1 MLETKLKNTYKKLIH
16 YFSIFTIILGTTFG
30 TMNAANAG
38 DVDANT
44 TFSTTTSADYVIIT
58 NAGITLT
65 FDSTLVLAGDNGTII
80 DTVSGNVI
88 ITSAGDADPVAANS
102 SQTFTSIDL
111 DVAGGNGDITITD
124 ADDRTGTFI
133 VTIDGAGTAA
143 NADLITDLGDLVIQS
158 LEDTD
163 DEDMTVNI
171 GGLINVVAGTTV
183 ISTAGAGD
191 VTVNAGT
198 NAVAE
203 TITFGG
209 GLTLTES
216 STGNA
221 ILNVKGTGAV
231 TGAIVGGT
239 AGQGTIVVSG
249 EGATFATA
257 IGATGIEKVD
267 INNTATFNNAVT
279 ATTIEVIDAK
289 VATFKDDI
297 VATSIA
303 LDATSNLTIAVHATA
318 ANTSITGTIDG
329 IAAGEGIITV
339 NNTAKITT
347 FVSAVGGTR
356 AIEDINVDQDAV
368 FNSTLST
375 IGGNIATGKSVTV
388 KGDTTIGADE
398 LVIVGSL
405 IVGGTGAQTITGV
418 LSGDASAGGVL
429 DITNTGGTV
438 TFATAIGA
446 TENDILAE
454 IESNVSTTSIFN
466 GVIDTSLF
474 DIKGHVTIT
483 QDDNTG
489 TNITLADGAT
499 LVIDD
504 TITNGQKVF
513 LTSTSVVA
521 ASIVNTGSIKMPSN
535 LTNGQTIEL
544 FEDVTTG
551 AVAILVVED
560 VNAVLYDTAIRD
572 FTASLITGDDVLIT
586 SADRTAAAAGI
597 QLGTTKNVGAALLQA
612 TIAAST
618 NATTLDVFTNAL
630 NAEGG
635 LSATA
640 DTALA
645 LQVAPQDDMI
655 SGSTFATKAMTGTV
669 QGIISNRMA
678 SLRSGDAYYGMG
690 MSAGNMTA
698 KSGFI
703 QAFGSEVEQ
712 KNKTVGSGTQYGYE
726 SSSAGIALGFDGT
739 TDTGATVGLSFS
751 MSNTDLDG
759 KGTGRAKNDI
769 DSYTASLYW
778 DKTGQNGYVEGSLT
792 YGLNE
797 NKTSRLVNTA
807 GLNRTYTGSYDSN
820 QLSLS
825 LGGGAPNA
833 VGASGYVTPFI
844 GFTGTHITTDT
855 YTETS
860 NTSGDNL
867 RLRVAQD
874 DINSLVGKVGVKYH
888 NVTDK
893 GTPMI
898 SLSLNNEFGDDTINS
913 TNTYQGG
920 GSSFTT
926 STDVEPLSATLG
938 LGYSYGS
945 DTASIEFAY
954 EAEANDDK
962 YLGHY
967 GSIKIVGK
975 F

>member
-1 MLETKLKNTYKKLIH
+1 MPANLLNGESIVLIAETTDAANAAIVINVEAAVFDTALRTYTVSAVDANGAGADDQNI
-16 YFSIFTIILGTTFG
+16 TITAADNSATTVASNLGTTTNMG
-30 TMNAANAG
+30 TAL
-38 DVDANT
+38 
-44 TFSTTTSADYVIIT
+44 IQ
-58 NAGITLT
+58 AGIA
-65 FDSTLVLAGDNGTII
+65 VE
-80 DTVSGNVI
+80 
-88 ITSAGDADPVAANS
+88 
-102 SQTFTSIDL
+102 
-111 DVAGGNGDITITD
+111 TD
-124 ADDRTGTFI
+124 AT
-133 VTIDGAGTAA
+133 
-143 NADLITDLGDLVIQS
+143 
-158 LEDTD
+158 
-163 DEDMTVNI
+163 
-171 GGLINVVAGTTV
+171 
-183 ISTAGAGD
+183 
-191 VTVNAGT
+191 
-198 NAVAE
+198 
-203 TITFGG
+203 
-209 GLTLTES
+209 
-216 STGNA
+216 
-221 ILNVKGTGAV
+221 
-231 TGAIVGGT
+231 
-239 AGQGTIVVSG
+239 
-249 EGATFATA
+249 
-257 IGATGIEKVD
+257 
-267 INNTATFNNAVT
+267 
-279 ATTIEVIDAK
+279 
-289 VATFKDDI
+289 
-297 VATSIA
+297 A
-303 LDATSNLTIAVHATA
+303 LDAFS
-318 ANTSITGTIDG
+318 
-329 IAAGEGIITV
+329 
-339 NNTAKITT
+339 
-347 FVSAVGGTR
+347 
-356 AIEDINVDQDAV
+356 
-368 FNSTLST
+368 
-375 IGGNIATGKSVTV
+375 
-388 KGDTTIGADE
+388 
-398 LVIVGSL
+398 
-405 IVGGTGAQTITGV
+405 
-418 LSGDASAGGVL
+418 
-429 DITNTGGTV
+429 
-438 TFATAIGA
+438 
-446 TENDILAE
+446 
-454 IESNVSTTSIFN
+454 
-466 GVIDTSLF
+466 
-474 DIKGHVTIT
+474 
-483 QDDNTG
+483 
-489 TNITLADGAT
+489 
-499 LVIDD
+499 
-504 TITNGQKVF
+504 
-513 LTSTSVVA
+513 
-521 ASIVNTGSIKMPSN
+521 
-535 LTNGQTIEL
+535 
-544 FEDVTTG
+544 
-551 AVAILVVED
+551 
-560 VNAVLYDTAIRD
+560 
-572 FTASLITGDDVLIT
+572 
-586 SADRTAAAAGI
+586 
-597 QLGTTKNVGAALLQA
+597 
-612 TIAAST
+612 
-618 NATTLDVFTNAL
+618 NAL

-635 LSATA
+635 FTATE

-645 LQVAPQDDMI
+645 KQVAPQDDMI
-655 SGSTFATKAMTGTV
+655 SGSTLASKAVTGTV

-807 GLNRTYTGSYDSN
+807 GLSRTYTGSYDSN

-844 GFTGTHITTDT
+844 GVTGTYIKTDA